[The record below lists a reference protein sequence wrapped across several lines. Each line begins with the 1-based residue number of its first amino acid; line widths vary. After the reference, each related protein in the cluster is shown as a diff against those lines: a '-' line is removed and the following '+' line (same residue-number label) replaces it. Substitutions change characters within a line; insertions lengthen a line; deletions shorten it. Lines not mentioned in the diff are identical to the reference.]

1 MGADQ
6 YACGQHC
13 DTASMLSTSR
23 RFASENYPT
32 GGVGVDRLWCFIAQ
46 AVKDNHPQLS
56 NLPSAFIC
64 DEERIY
70 EAGDE

>member
-1 MGADQ
+1 
-6 YACGQHC
+6 
-13 DTASMLSTSR
+13 MLPTSR

-32 GGVGVDRLWCFIAQ
+32 GGAGVDRLCRFITQ

-56 NLPSAFIC
+56 NLPSAFTC